1 MKKEIR
7 NLVNRLLHEELIV
20 QSWGITNIQII
31 ENVIRFEV
39 CGFKYKGLIIIS
51 TDANGYNVNIGNKNI
66 QSSLDNI
73 INVLDDE
80 IEKTENYT
88 SDLSKWINKMT

>member
-1 MKKEIR
+1 MEKMIR
-7 NLVNRLLHEELIV
+7 NLVNRLLHEEVIV

-31 ENVIRFEV
+31 DNTLRFEV

-51 TDANGYNVNIGNKNI
+51 TNSNDYNVNIGDKNI
-66 QSSLDNI
+66 LSPLDNI

-80 IEKTENYT
+80 IEKTENYL
-88 SDLSKWINKMT
+88 SDLSHWINKMT